1 MHNIYDCFCT
11 LGNNYN
17 LGMAKRITSW
27 QKFKNYIRTFKV
39 GDIIT
44 RKMLLEN
51 TGIVSSNT
59 VDSFRRCL
67 EKNNVI
73 VKVEEFPGTYIIC
86 HELPRDITLNE
97 LMLRGYGKK
106 PKEVPKLVWGT
117 YETNKMQN
125 VIYVHEDGVE
135 PNPLYPT
142 VNKSI
147 FDIL

>member
-1 MHNIYDCFCT
+1 MCNIYDYFCT
-11 LGNNYN
+11 LRNNYN
-17 LGMAKRITSW
+17 LSMAKRITSW
-27 QKFKNYIRTFKV
+27 QRFKNYIRTFKV

-51 TGIVSSNT
+51 TGAVSSNT

-73 VKVEEFPGTYIIC
+73 VKVEEFPGTYILC
-86 HELPRDITLNE
+86 HELPKDITLNE

-106 PKEVPKLVWGT
+106 PKEVPELVWRT
-117 YETNKMQN
+117 HKLQN
-125 VIYVHEDGVE
+125 VIYIHEDGVE
-135 PNPLYPT
+135 PDPLYKT
-142 VNKSI
+142 ANKSI

>member
-1 MHNIYDCFCT
+1 
-11 LGNNYN
+11 
-17 LGMAKRITSW
+17 MAKRITSW

-73 VKVEEFPGTYIIC
+73 AKVEEFYGAYIIC

-106 PKEVPKLVWGT
+106 PKEVPKLVWNT
-117 YETNKMQN
+117 HKVQN

-135 PNPLYPT
+135 PNPFYPT
-142 VNKSI
+142 TNKSI

>member
-1 MHNIYDCFCT
+1 MDRRFTN
-11 LGNNYN
+11 
-17 LGMAKRITSW
+17 W
-27 QKFKNYIRTFKV
+27 QKFKNYIRTFKI

-73 VKVEEFPGTYIIC
+73 TKIEEFYGAYMIC
-86 HELPRDITLNE
+86 HELPKDITLNE

-106 PKEVPKLVWGT
+106 PKEVPKLTWIGRG
-117 YETNKMQN
+117 KLMKHN
-125 VIYVHEDGVE
+125 VIYIHEDGVE

-142 VNKSI
+142 ANKSI